1 MNNWNKL
8 ILYVGPGV
16 VANSALQECLQEMN
30 HEWQGVFAGNAEEAW
45 GILETGRFDAVVS
58 EATLPDSDGLEF
70 LNRVHGRDA
79 QVRRL
84 VVIDLADR
92 SMAVKCAGSAHHCVP
107 APWDTTALSSAL
119 QRTFDLRILL
129 SNERVRQLVGKMS
142 RVPSPP
148 DLYFNIAKAIRSQCA
163 DLDEIAN
170 LILQDMA
177 ITAKLLQL
185 ANSAALGLRSRVTT
199 VHQAIQYLGLE
210 MTRSLV
216 LLAHTFSYFDK
227 GRAVGFSLEK
237 LWNHALKVA
246 TLAQQIADYEGAECV
261 DEAFLAGLL
270 HDLGKLLLA
279 VNMPVEYSQILK
291 TAQTKKTPTWQ
302 EEIEKFGGTHAEL
315 GAELLATWNFPLS
328 IVEAVALHH
337 HPAQLVTQGFSP
349 LTAVHAANALIHE
362 IGDKVEAPF
371 EMAYLTDLG
380 LEEHVDSW
388 RELATSRLA
397 AAGRI
402 E

>member
-8 ILYVGPGV
+8 ILYVGPAV
-16 VANSALQECLQEMN
+16 VANRGLQECIHQMN
-30 HEWQGVFAGNAEEAW
+30 PEWQGVFAGTSEDAW
-45 GILETGRFDAVVS
+45 TILEQGRFDAVVS
-58 EATLPDSDGLEF
+58 EGTLPDSDGLDF
-70 LNRVHGRDA
+70 LNRVHTRDA
-79 QVRRL
+79 KVRRL
-84 VVIDLADR
+84 IVVDLADR
-92 SMAVKCAGSAHHCVP
+92 ASAVKCAGVAHHCVP
-107 APWDTTALSSAL
+107 APWDPTSLSGAL

-142 RVPSPP
+142 RIPSPP

-163 DLDEIAN
+163 DIEEIGK

-199 VHQAIQYLGLE
+199 VDQAIQYLGLE

-216 LLAHTFSYFDK
+216 LLAHTFSYLDK
-227 GRAVGFSLEK
+227 GKTAGFSLEK
-237 LWNHALKVA
+237 LWNHSIKVA
-246 TLAQQIADYEGAECV
+246 TLAQQIADYEGIEIG
-261 DEAFLAGLL
+261 DEAFLSGLL

-279 VNMPVEYSQILK
+279 VNLPQDYAQMLK
-291 TAQTKKTPTWQ
+291 DAQANGTQTWQ

-328 IVEAVALHH
+328 VVEAVALHH

-362 IGDKVEAPF
+362 ISDKVELPI
-371 EMAYLTDLG
+371 ETAYLADLG
-380 LEEHVDSW
+380 LDEHVDAW
-388 RELATSRLA
+388 RELATKRLA
-397 AAGRI
+397 TAGRM

>member
-8 ILYVGPGV
+8 ILYVGPSV
-16 VANSALQECLQEMN
+16 VGNHGLQECILDMN
-30 HEWQGVFAGNAEEAW
+30 QEWQGVFAANAEDAW
-45 GILETGRFDAVVS
+45 RILEQGRFDAVVS
-58 EATLPDSDGLEF
+58 EGALPDCDGFEF
-70 LNRVHGRDA
+70 LNRVHARDA
-79 QVRRL
+79 KTRRL
-84 VVIDLADR
+84 LVIDLADR
-92 SMAVKCAGSAHHCVP
+92 TTALKCAGASHHCVP

-148 DLYFNIAKAIRSQCA
+148 DLYFNIAKAIRSQSA
-163 DLDEIAN
+163 DLDEIAK
-170 LILQDMA
+170 LIQQDVA

-185 ANSAALGLRSRVTT
+185 ANSAALGLRSRVTS
-199 VHQAIQYLGLE
+199 VYQAIQYLGLE

-227 GRAVGFSLEK
+227 GKAAGFSLEK
-237 LWNHALKVA
+237 LWNHSIKVA
-246 TLAQQIADYEGAECV
+246 TLAQQIADYEGAEIV

-279 VNMPVEYSQILK
+279 VNLPQEYTVMLK
-291 TAQTKKTPTWQ
+291 AAQEKGMPTWQ

-328 IVEAVALHH
+328 VVEAVALHH
-337 HPAQLVTQGFSP
+337 HPAQLITQGFSP

-362 IGDKVEAPF
+362 ISDKVEAPL

-380 LEEHVDSW
+380 LDEHVDGW
-388 RELATSRLA
+388 RELAASRMA
-397 AAGRI
+397 TAGRN
-402 E
+402 

>member
-16 VANSALQECLQEMN
+16 VGNRGLQECILDMN
-30 HEWQGVFAGNAEEAW
+30 QEWQGVFAANAEDAW
-45 GILETGRFDAVVS
+45 RILEQGRFDAVVS
-58 EATLPDSDGLEF
+58 EAVLQDCDGFEF
-70 LNRVHGRDA
+70 LNRVHARDA
-79 QVRRL
+79 KTRRL
-84 VVIDLADR
+84 LVIDLADR
-92 SMAVKCAGSAHHCVP
+92 PTALKCAGASHHCVP

-148 DLYFNIAKAIRSQCA
+148 DLYFNIAKAIRSQSA
-163 DLDEIAN
+163 DLDEIAK
-170 LILQDMA
+170 LIQQDVA

-185 ANSAALGLRSRVTT
+185 ANSAALGLRSRVTS
-199 VHQAIQYLGLE
+199 VYQAIQYLGLE

-227 GRAVGFSLEK
+227 GKAAGFSLEK
-237 LWNHALKVA
+237 LWNHSIKVA
-246 TLAQQIADYEGAECV
+246 TLAQQIADYEGAEIV

-279 VNMPVEYSQILK
+279 VNLPQEYTVMLK
-291 TAQTKKTPTWQ
+291 AAQEKGMPTWQ

-328 IVEAVALHH
+328 VVEAVALHH
-337 HPAQLVTQGFSP
+337 HPAQLITQGFSP

-362 IGDKVEAPF
+362 ISDKVEAPL

-380 LEEHVDSW
+380 LDEHVDGW
-388 RELATSRLA
+388 RELAASRMA
-397 AAGRI
+397 TAGRN
-402 E
+402 

>member
-1 MNNWNKL
+1 MNNWNKI

-16 VANSALQECLQEMN
+16 IANGPLQQCIREMN
-30 HEWQGVFAGNAEEAW
+30 PEWEGVFAGDSAEASQ
-45 GILETGRFDAVVS
+45 ILDRGRFDAVVS
-58 EATLPDSDGLEF
+58 EGALPDCDGLEF
-70 LNRVHGRDA
+70 LNRVYNRDA
-79 QVRRL
+79 KLRRL
-84 VVIDLADR
+84 IVLDLNDR
-92 SMAVKCAGSAHHCVP
+92 ATAIKCAGAAHHCVP
-107 APWDTTALSSAL
+107 APWDPTALSAAL

-129 SNERVRQLVGKMS
+129 SNEKVRQLVGKMT

-148 DLYFNIAKAIRSQCA
+148 DLYFNIAKAIRSQSA
-163 DLDEIAN
+163 EIEEIAA

-177 ITAKLLQL
+177 VTAKLLQL

-237 LWNHALKVA
+237 LWNHSIKVA
-246 TLAQQIADYEGAECV
+246 TLAQQIADYEGTNIV

-270 HDLGKLLLA
+270 HDIGKLLLA
-279 VNMPVEYSQILK
+279 VNMPIEYAQMLK
-291 TAQTKKTPTWQ
+291 TAQTKKTPIWQ

-315 GAELLATWNFPLS
+315 GAELLATWNFPLP

-337 HPAQLVTQGFSP
+337 HPAQLITQGFSP
-349 LTAVHAANALIHE
+349 LTAVHAANALMHE
-362 IGDKVEAPF
+362 ISEKVEAPL
-371 EMAYLTDLG
+371 ELAYLTDLG
-380 LEEHVDSW
+380 LEEHIDGW
-388 RELATSRLA
+388 REVASSRLA
-397 AAGRI
+397 TAGKI